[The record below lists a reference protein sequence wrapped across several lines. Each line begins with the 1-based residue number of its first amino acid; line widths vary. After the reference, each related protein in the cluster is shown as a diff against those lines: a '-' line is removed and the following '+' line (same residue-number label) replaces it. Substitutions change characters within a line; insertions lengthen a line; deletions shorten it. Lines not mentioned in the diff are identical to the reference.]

1 MPGNGEPNNESE
13 INHRREVTSFDFGTS
28 TNEYPYCGLTIKSNC
43 EEFKEIFLKRMKFQ
57 ENNRFTLEE

>member
-1 MPGNGEPNNESE
+1 MKAKLTIDGKEFET
-13 INHRREVTSFDFGTS
+13 EVTSFDFGTS